1 MEQIRDLMA
10 KLSSQH
16 PQKVLDFAQC
26 LAKKNANLKAK
37 SYGSTGQVDWPSSMK
52 VIHRWNCGKN
62 PWIGGAIELPHRFK
76 DIM

>member
-1 MEQIRDLMA
+1 MEQIRELMA
-10 KLSSQH
+10 KHSSQN
-16 PQKVLDFAQC
+16 QQEVLDSPDTWQ
-26 LAKKNANLKAK
+26 KKKANLNAK

-52 VIHRWNCGKN
+52 VIHLWNCRKN

>member
-16 PQKVLDFAQC
+16 PQKVLDFAQY
-26 LAKKNANLKAK
+26 LAEKKRKPKRKKLRLDWE
-37 SYGSTGQVDWPSSMK
+37 VDWPSSMK
-52 VIHRWNCGKN
+52 VIHLWNCRKN